1 MHSALQKN
9 CVSKTE
15 RRTLAHGLAL
25 MASGTTYV
33 RAYRRPHS
41 GTACVLPFATGI
53 IITEVRT
60 HRSLTPAKTCSEVH
74 THRTLSHAQG
84 PHTCSEGRY
93 TTAEH
98 ARTRTSKLHPDK
110 LAEAV
115 A

>member
-1 MHSALQKN
+1 MHTYA
-9 CVSKTE
+9 
-15 RRTLAHGLAL
+15 RT
-25 MASGTTYV
+25 
-33 RAYRRPHS
+33 YRRPHS
-41 GTACVLPFATGI
+41 GTACVLLIATGI
-53 IITEVRT
+53 IITEAKT
-60 HRSLTPAKTCSEVH
+60 HRVLTRAKTCSEVH
-74 THRTLSHAQG
+74 MQRTLSHAQG